1 MAKILLIHSR
11 GNILPL
17 KDFFLLLREKGH
29 KLNCYTTNKKTKR
42 IFSEGNLNT
51 NNLKFQPNIH
61 NTWFRLLFI
70 FLWPF
75 YLLFSL
81 FWAFILKYR
90 CHYTAIICFSD
101 LGRFLLPLWC
111 KVFKIK
117 LITFDSGRARNKKI
131 PLGLRLGVNMMK
143 TFTKEIVFSNYQKE
157 QIIAKTKNRAKKITV
172 LPFATG
178 INHLQDN
185 IFNKLAAGN
194 QATWEKKFFSLGTIL
209 DLSIEQPSEHLF
221 HAVKDSLEV
230 IPNIQLIIIGEGE
243 ERKKLSWLAKKMNI
257 NHLVWFVGEQK
268 ILKKWLAN
276 LDIYLIIAKHLSLL
290 DLFAAHQAM
299 AAGLPIIAPETA
311 NYEEIFTHDTNALLV
326 PPNDKEA
333 LTQAIIRLRR
343 KKELRKKLGEAG
355 KKLITEKYTLENM
368 YREFEKILKQ
378 P

>member
-17 KDFFLLLREKGH
+17 KDFFLLLNEKGH
-29 KLNCYTTNKKTKR
+29 KLNCYTTDKKTKR
-42 IFSEGNLNT
+42 IFSEGNINT
-51 NNLKFQPNIH
+51 SILKIHPNI
-61 NTWFRLLFI
+61 NNIWFRLLFI

-81 FWAFILKYR
+81 FWTFILKYR

-111 KVFKIK
+111 KIFKIK
-117 LITFDSGRARNKKI
+117 LITMKLENVQNKKI
-131 PLGLRLGVNMMK
+131 PLGLRLGINIMK
-143 TFTKEIVFSNYQKE
+143 TFTKEIVFNNYQKE
-157 QIIAKTKNRAKKITV
+157 QIITKKKSRAKKITV

-178 INHLQDN
+178 ISHLQDN

-209 DLSIEQPSEHLF
+209 DLNKEHAGEHLF
-221 HAVKDSLEV
+221 QAVKDSLEV

-243 ERKKLSWLAKKMNI
+243 ERKKLSWLAKKMEI

-276 LDIYLIIAKHLSLL
+276 LDIYLIIAKHLNLV
-290 DLFAAHQAM
+290 DLFAMHQAM

-311 NYEEIFTHDTNALLV
+311 DYEEIFTSEINALLV
-326 PPNDKEA
+326 HPNDKEA

-355 KKLITEKYTLENM
+355 KKLITEKYTLDNM
-368 YREFEKILKQ
+368 LKEFEKILKQ